1 MQEEDQQQIPKEV
14 VNEQASLSQKKG
26 AKAKR
31 DIFRFNGERPTA
43 INLEHTTH
51 MFLEGKK
58 ITFNFYSTS
67 LFIELENESAA
78 ASVFEILLNSWAQ
91 DVVE

>member
-1 MQEEDQQQIPKEV
+1 MSEKQIP
-14 VNEQASLSQKKG
+14 QIR

-43 INLEHTTH
+43 INLEHVTN
-51 MFLEGKK
+51 MSLEGKK
-58 ITFNFYSTS
+58 ITFNFYSTAI
-67 LFIELENESAA
+67 FVELADEAAA
-78 ASVFEILLNSWAQ
+78 ASVFEVLLTNWSA

>member
-1 MQEEDQQQIPKEV
+1 MSEEQITPE
-14 VNEQASLSQKKG
+14 SQNVPPIPQIR

-43 INLEHTTH
+43 INLEHITH
-51 MFLEGKK
+51 MCLEGKK
-58 ITFNFYSTS
+58 ITFHFYSS
-67 LFIELENESAA
+67 AIFVELADEAAA
-78 ASVFEILLNSWAQ
+78 ASIFEVLLTNWSA